1 MFQAFIA
8 CGWGIPRI
16 GYVMICFGISNT
28 IAAALASA
36 IAKVVGRNKILML
49 TLVLHGSLL
58 IWMRQWIAVPNDIVA
73 YCSMA
78 ALWGLLDGTWLVI
91 INCMSNFQSKYFIY
105 NIISHTNNH
114 AHSSILGFAFCLLH
128 NIFLAYY
135 GILFRG
141 REEAAFSNFRLFESC
156 GSVIM
161 YSLSPILCAA
171 TKIEAIFCL
180 MIVGMVG

>member
-36 IAKVVGRNKILML
+36 IAKLVGRNKILLL

-91 INCMSNFQSKYFIY
+91 INCMSTIFNQHITIFNLQCYFTHSLIPFY
-105 NIISHTNNH
+105 
-114 AHSSILGFAFCLLH
+114 SSIIHHPVLHFVFCLLH
-128 NIFLAYY
+128 TTF
-135 GILFRG
+135 
-141 REEAAFSNFRLFESC
+141 
-156 GSVIM
+156 
-161 YSLSPILCAA
+161 
-171 TKIEAIFCL
+171 
-180 MIVGMVG
+180 

>member
-36 IAKVVGRNKILML
+36 VAKVVGRNKILML

-91 INCMSNFQSKYFIY
+91 INCMFQYSIYIFYNLIFNVIPYFTRTQYSFI
-105 NIISHTNNH
+105 H
-114 AHSSILGFAFCLLH
+114 FAFCRFHTTKFLMYIQY
-128 NIFLAYY
+128 IFS
-135 GILFRG
+135 ILWHIVSWSRG
-141 REEAAFSNFRLFESC
+141 SC
-156 GSVIM
+156 I
-161 YSLSPILCAA
+161 
-171 TKIEAIFCL
+171 
-180 MIVGMVG
+180 